1 LNLLISSGEA
11 SGDIYASRLVRALA
25 LRRPGTRFFG
35 MGGPRLAAA
44 GLDRVAA
51 SEAISVVGIFEVF
64 AKLPAIRKALA
75 ALTLGARSR
84 ATDAAVLIDFP
95 DFHAL
100 LARRLVRLGVP
111 IVYYV
116 SPQVWAWRRG
126 RARTIAGRA
135 LRIVTLF
142 PFETEIY
149 RALGADAVCAGHP
162 LVDDVREGLAR
173 PSPLPAKSRR
183 RLVLLP
189 GSRPG
194 EIARHWGPMVEAA
207 RRLATRFDMEIVAV
221 RAPGLPESLFGGSD
235 IPRGSDIQI
244 VEDGLHPL
252 LASADLAFVASG
264 TATLEAALCGAPMVV
279 FYRTS
284 AASAA
289 IGRLLIK
296 VPWISL
302 VNLVAGQQV
311 VAELIQ
317 EDATAAR
324 LEEEGERILASPQ
337 AAEAMRQKLAGV
349 AAKLGPPGASDR
361 AADAVL
367 EALERRVPR
376 MADARIRAS

>member
-1 LNLLISSGEA
+1 RPEA
-11 SGDIYASRLVRALA
+11 
-25 LRRPGTRFFG
+25 RFFG

-44 GLDRVAA
+44 GVERLAA
-51 SEAISVVGIFEVF
+51 SESLSVVGIFEVF
-64 AKLPAIRKALA
+64 SKLPALFGALRALA
-75 ALTLGARSR
+75 AGARAR
-84 ATDAAVLIDFP
+84 TADAAVLIDFP

-142 PFETEIY
+142 PFEAEIY

-173 PSPLPAKSRR
+173 PSPLPAKTKR

-189 GSRPG
+189 GSRRG
-194 EIARHWGPMVEAA
+194 EVSRHWEPMADAA
-207 RRLATRFDMEIVAV
+207 QRLAGRFDLEVVAV
-221 RAPGLPESLFGGSD
+221 RAPGLPESLFPGARE
-235 IPRGSDIQI
+235 RGVRVVDQ
-244 VEDGLHPL
+244 GLHAL
-252 LASADLAFVASG
+252 LATADLAFVASG

-279 FYRTS
+279 IYRTS

-289 IGRLLIK
+289 IGRLLIR

-302 VNLVAGQQV
+302 VNLVAGEEV
-311 VAELIQ
+311 VVELLQ
-317 EDATAAR
+317 GDATTRR

-337 AAEAMRQKLAGV
+337 AAAKMRERLASV
-349 AAKLGPPGASDR
+349 AAKLGPPGASER

-367 EALERRVPR
+367 EAIENR
-376 MADARIRAS
+376 MPAARPARGRAVR

>member
-1 LNLLISSGEA
+1 MNLLISSGEA

-25 LRRPGTRFFG
+25 ARRPGTRFFG
-35 MGGPRLAAA
+35 MGGPRLGSA
-44 GLDRVAA
+44 GLDRLAA

-64 AKLPAIRKALA
+64 AKLPAIRKALRALA
-75 ALTLGARSR
+75 AAARTR
-84 ATDAAVLIDFP
+84 PADAAVLIDFP

-142 PFETEIY
+142 PFEAEIY

-173 PSPLPAKSRR
+173 PSPLPPKTRR

-194 EIARHWGPMVEAA
+194 EIARHWAPMVEAG
-207 RRLATRFDMEIVAV
+207 RRLAARFDMEVVAV

-235 IPRGSDIQI
+235 VRI
-244 VEDGLHPL
+244 VEEGLHPL

-279 FYRTS
+279 LYRTS

-302 VNLVAGQQV
+302 VNLVAGEEV

-317 EDATAAR
+317 EDATASR
-324 LEEEGERILASPQ
+324 LESEGERILASPEV
-337 AAEAMRQKLAGV
+337 AARMRQKLAEV

-367 EALERRVPR
+367 EAIERRFAPVSR
-376 MADARIRAS
+376 GADARGTAAS

>member
-25 LRRPGTRFFG
+25 VRRPETRFFG

-44 GLDRVAA
+44 GLDRIAA

-84 ATDAAVLIDFP
+84 STDAAVLIDFP

-100 LARRLVRLGVP
+100 LARRLIRLGVP

-173 PSPLPAKSRR
+173 PSPLPAKTRR

-194 EIARHWGPMVEAA
+194 EIARHWEPMVEAA
-207 RRLATRFDMEIVAV
+207 RRLAARFDVEIVAV
-221 RAPGLPESLFGGSD
+221 RAPGLPDAVF
-235 IPRGSDIQI
+235 RGSDIRI

-279 FYRTS
+279 LYRTS

-302 VNLVAGQQV
+302 VNLVAGEQV

-324 LEEEGERILASPQ
+324 LEAEGARILASPE
-337 AAEAMRQKLAGV
+337 AAAAMRQKLAGV

-367 EALERRVPR
+367 EALERRIPR
-376 MADARIRAS
+376 AADARGTRAS